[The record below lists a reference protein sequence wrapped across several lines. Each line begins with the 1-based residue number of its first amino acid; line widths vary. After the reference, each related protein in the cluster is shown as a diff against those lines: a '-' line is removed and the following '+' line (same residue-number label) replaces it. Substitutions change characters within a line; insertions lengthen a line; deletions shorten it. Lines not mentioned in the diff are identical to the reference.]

1 MKMNHFNSFNF
12 YFGKLLKNVF
22 LTTLV
27 FIALFP
33 IFWILSLSLR
43 PNQETLGRNPTF
55 LPKKWTFENYLNLFG
70 IDVNTTRMQQ
80 LDFDA
85 LLNFIINGAIVA
97 VIVTILACF
106 LSILAGY
113 SFSRYSFPGKKILLI
128 TILNTQMFPY
138 MAIILPIYV
147 LYSKL
152 DFINTYQGLVIAELG
167 LVLPFSIWMMKGFCD
182 TIDKELEDAAY
193 IETNSKL
200 FILWKIILPIIIP
213 GVVAVSMFCFLASW
227 NHLLYVMLLGTDE
240 SIMTVPYGLIT
251 KYGGHTSRY
260 TYGLLSAGIVI
271 TTAPIVI
278 IFLWF
283 QKYFISGLTSGAVKG

>member
-1 MKMNHFNSFNF
+1 MSTKVDYIDYVIRLIKGLILS
-12 YFGKLLKNVF
+12 V
-22 LTTLV
+22 LV
-27 FIALFP
+27 FIAVFP
-33 IFWILSLSLR
+33 VFWILSLSLR
-43 PNQETLGRNPTF
+43 PNPETLGRHPTL
-55 LPKKWTFENYLNLFG
+55 LPKKWTLENYLNLFG
-70 IDVNTTRMQQ
+70 IDVNADRMQQ

-85 LLNFIINGAIVA
+85 LLNFIVNGAIVA
-97 VIVTILACF
+97 LAVTLIACL
-106 LSILAGY
+106 LSLLAGY
-113 SFSRYSFPGKKILLI
+113 SFSRYNFPGKKILLM

-147 LYSKL
+147 FYSNMN
-152 DFINTYQGLVIAELG
+152 FINTYQGLIIAELG

-182 TIDKELEDAAY
+182 SIDKEVEDAAY
-193 IETNSKL
+193 IEIGSRVL
-200 FILWKIILPIIIP
+200 IMWYIIIP
-213 GVVAVSMFCFLASW
+213 LIIPGFIAVTMFCFLASW

-251 KYGGHTSRY
+251 RYGGHTSSY

-271 TTAPIVI
+271 TTAPLVI

>member
-1 MKMNHFNSFNF
+1 MNHFNSYNF
-12 YFGKLLKNVF
+12 YFAKLLKILF
-22 LTTLV
+22 LSTLII
-27 FIALFP
+27 IALFP
-33 IFWILSLSLR
+33 IFWILSLSFR

-85 LLNFIINGAIVA
+85 LLNFIVNGAVVA
-97 VIVTILACF
+97 VMVTFIACF

-113 SFSRYSFPGKKILLI
+113 SFSRYNFPGKKILLI

-152 DFINTYQGLVIAELG
+152 DFINTYQGLIIAELG

-182 TIDKELEDAAY
+182 TIDRELEDAAY
-193 IETNSKL
+193 IEINSKI
-200 FILWKIILPIIIP
+200 FIIWKIIIPIIIP
-213 GVVAVSMFCFLASW
+213 GVVAVSMFCFLGSW

-251 KYGGHTSRY
+251 RYGGHTSSY

>member
-1 MKMNHFNSFNF
+1 MSTTIDYVDYLIRLIKGLFLSI
-12 YFGKLLKNVF
+12 LLVIAVF
-22 LTTLV
+22 PV
-27 FIALFP
+27 
-33 IFWILSLSLR
+33 FWILSLSLR
-43 PNQETLGRNPTF
+43 PNQETLGRNPTL
-55 LPKKWTFENYLNLFG
+55 LPKKWTLENYLNLFG
-70 IDVNTTRMQQ
+70 IDVNTDRMQQ

-85 LLNFIINGAIVA
+85 LLNFIVNGAIVA
-97 VIVTILACF
+97 VMVTLIACVLA
-106 LSILAGY
+106 LLAGY
-113 SFSRYSFPGKKILLI
+113 SFSRYNFPGKKILLV

-147 LYSKL
+147 LYSNMDL
-152 DFINTYQGLVIAELG
+152 INTYQGLIIAELG

-182 TIDKELEDAAY
+182 TIDKDLEDAAY
-193 IETNSKL
+193 IEITSR
-200 FILWKIILPIIIP
+200 ILVLWHIVVPLIIP
-213 GVVAVSMFCFLASW
+213 GVIAVFMFCFLASW

-251 KYGGHTSRY
+251 RYGGHTSSY

-271 TTAPIVI
+271 TTAPLVI

>member
-1 MKMNHFNSFNF
+1 MQLNT
-12 YFGKLLKNVF
+12 KL
-22 LTTLV
+22 
-27 FIALFP
+27 
-33 IFWILSLSLR
+33 
-43 PNQETLGRNPTF
+43 
-55 LPKKWTFENYLNLFG
+55 
-70 IDVNTTRMQQ
+70 
-80 LDFDA
+80 
-85 LLNFIINGAIVA
+85 
-97 VIVTILACF
+97 
-106 LSILAGY
+106 
-113 SFSRYSFPGKKILLI
+113 

-147 LYSKL
+147 LYSNMN
-152 DFINTYQGLVIAELG
+152 FINTYQGLIIAELG

-182 TIDKELEDAAY
+182 TIDRDLEDAAY
-193 IETNSKL
+193 IEISSRA
-200 FILWKIILPIIIP
+200 FIIWYIVIPLIIP
-213 GVVAVSMFCFLASW
+213 GFIAVSMFCFLASW

-271 TTAPIVI
+271 TTAPLVI

>member
-1 MKMNHFNSFNF
+1 MDHFNSLNY
-12 YFGKLLKNVF
+12 YFEKLLKTLF
-22 LTTLV
+22 LTSLV
-27 FIALFP
+27 VIALFP

-97 VIVTILACF
+97 MIVTILACF

-193 IETNSKL
+193 IEINSKI

>member
-1 MKMNHFNSFNF
+1 MDNFNSLNC
-12 YFGKLLKNVF
+12 YFEKLLKTLF
-22 LTTLV
+22 LTSLV
-27 FIALFP
+27 VIALFP

-97 VIVTILACF
+97 MIVTILACF

-193 IETNSKL
+193 IEINSKI

>member
-1 MKMNHFNSFNF
+1 MGHFNSLN
-12 YFGKLLKNVF
+12 YFFEKLLKTLF

-27 FIALFP
+27 VIALFP

-97 VIVTILACF
+97 VVVTVLACF

-193 IETNSKL
+193 IEINSKI

-251 KYGGHTSRY
+251 KYGGHTSSY

>member
-1 MKMNHFNSFNF
+1 MGHFNSLNY
-12 YFGKLLKNVF
+12 YFEKLLKTLF

-27 FIALFP
+27 VIALFP

-97 VIVTILACF
+97 VVVTVLACF

-193 IETNSKL
+193 IEINSKI

-251 KYGGHTSRY
+251 KYGGHTSSY